1 MLALLK
7 KSGIT
12 LAKISDTLLYEP
24 QHPNGEV
31 DHVSQPQSHTRD
43 GAGSNGARPASVEGS
58 ALVDGANGGPVEPSS
73 VPATLVLSRHGQSIW
88 HAENRYAGS
97 SDIDLTAVGRQQAQA
112 LATWAGA
119 HRPDALYSSPVR
131 RARES
136 TAPVAAATGMPATID
151 DDLREVHFGV
161 AEGLT
166 IGEMRKRFPED
177 TARFESDP
185 VGGSFPSAEPPQGAA
200 ARGAAAL
207 RRIAGAHPGQVV
219 LVVAH
224 STLLR
229 LVLCSLL
236 SIPLRNYRQSL
247 PRLDNGTLTRI
258 RLSGDPRSPCALL
271 SYNVPLE
278 PLSLAAGA
286 PRSVL
291 RPSTG

>member
-1 MLALLK
+1 M
-7 KSGIT
+7 
-12 LAKISDTLLYEP
+12 
-24 QHPNGEV
+24 
-31 DHVSQPQSHTRD
+31 SQPQSQARN
-43 GAGSNGARPASVEGS
+43 GAGSNGIRPASVEGS
-58 ALVDGANGGPVEPSS
+58 ALVDGAGAAIPGPSAA
-73 VPATLVLSRHGQSIW
+73 PATLVLSRHGQSIW

-97 SDIDLTAVGRQQAQA
+97 SDIDLTPVGRQQAQA
-112 LATWAGA
+112 LAAWAGA

-136 TAPVAAATGMPATID
+136 TEPVAAATGMTATIE

-166 IGEMRKRFPED
+166 IGEMRTRFPED

-185 VGGSFPSAEPPQGAA
+185 VDGSFPAAEPPHGAA

-247 PRLDNGTLTRI
+247 PSLDNGTLTRI
-258 RLSGDPRSPCALL
+258 RLTGDPLASCALL

-278 PLSLAAGA
+278 SLSPAVGT
-286 PRSVL
+286 PPTVL
-291 RPSTG
+291 VPHHG

>member
-1 MLALLK
+1 M
-7 KSGIT
+7 
-12 LAKISDTLLYEP
+12 
-24 QHPNGEV
+24 
-31 DHVSQPQSHTRD
+31 SQPQSQARN
-43 GAGSNGARPASVEGS
+43 GAGSNGIRPASVEGS
-58 ALVDGANGGPVEPSS
+58 ALVDGAGAAVSGPSAA
-73 VPATLVLSRHGQSIW
+73 PATLVLSRHGQSIW

-112 LATWAGA
+112 LAAWAGA

-136 TAPVAAATGMPATID
+136 TEPVAAATGMTATIE

-166 IGEMRKRFPED
+166 IGEMRTRFPED

-185 VGGSFPSAEPPQGAA
+185 VDGSFPAAEPPHGAA

-247 PRLDNGTLTRI
+247 PSLDNGTLTRI
-258 RLSGDPRSPCALL
+258 RLTGDPLASCALL

-278 PLSLAAGA
+278 SLSPAVGT
-286 PRSVL
+286 PPTVL
-291 RPSTG
+291 VPHHG